1 MNNLLFDQIKNKF
14 QTGDFASAEKLCFK
28 LYQTQDKNI
37 NVVKN
42 LALAC
47 MLQKKYFEAV
57 HFYKEALNL
66 DKLDFDVNA
75 NLAYLLSQTED
86 YQNALQYAQDAQNI
100 NPGSP
105 IPQKNIG
112 EIYLNLRKFNEAA
125 NILKQAIQISRSSKE
140 IHQVFI
146 NELNHRY
153 MQALSALNR
162 EDELKDFIQES
173 LKIQLNPDIFS
184 YQVKS
189 FGKEID
195 TKILDNV
202 KKELSNLLN
211 NQNEVNLKLSAGYSF
226 GLANY
231 YLITGEKNLAEEY
244 FIKGNSLIDLTQNYR
259 PLETQNFIKKII
271 QSFKELPELNIDRG
285 FGKDLIFIVGM
296 PRSGTTLLESIIANS
311 PIVHAGGEMSSFKN
325 LIQYD
330 VSTISKNDPDKIT
343 KSIKEYLNK
352 INFIKSE
359 KEKIVDKL
367 PFNVF
372 LIGFIVKLLPS
383 AKIILI
389 DRNPWDIATSLFQ
402 QFYVG
407 KHYYSTKFFNIAM
420 QIANYNFIKKYWLN
434 LDIDHKNIYEIQ
446 YEDLVGESEKYSKEI
461 YDHLGIDHSLNLEN
475 RKKFYSSTASFS
487 QVRGD
492 ISSKSIKKELFDDYK
507 NQFFDDLNGQYQYWD
522 NFNL

>member
-57 HFYKEALNL
+57 HFYEEALNL

-86 YQNALQYAQDAQNI
+86 YQKALQYAQEAQKIDPEN
-100 NPGSP
+100 P
-105 IPQKNIG
+105 IPQKTMG
-112 EIYLNLRKFNEAA
+112 EIYLNLRKFEDAA
-125 NILKQAIQISRSSKE
+125 DLLKQAIQISKSRNDA
-140 IHQVFI
+140 HQVFL

-162 EDELKDFIQES
+162 EDDLKKFVQEVQ
-173 LKIQLNPDIFS
+173 KNQLNPDVFS

-189 FGKEID
+189 FGKETD
-195 TKILDNV
+195 TNIVDSVKI
-202 KKELSNLLN
+202 ELSNLLS

-231 YLITGEKNLAEEY
+231 YLITGETNLAEEY
-244 FIKGNSLIDLTQNYR
+244 FIKGNNLVDLTQNYR
-259 PLETQNFIKKII
+259 PLETQNFIKKVI
-271 QSFKELPELNIDRG
+271 QSYKELPELNIDHSL
-285 FGKDLIFIVGM
+285 GKNLIFIVGM

-311 PIVHAGGEMSSFKN
+311 PGVHAGGEMSSFKT

-330 VSTISKNDPDKIT
+330 VSTIGKNDPDKIT
-343 KSIKEYLNK
+343 KSVNEYLNK

-359 KEKIVDKL
+359 KEKIIDKL

-402 QFYVG
+402 QFYIG

-420 QIANYNFIKKYWLN
+420 QIANYSFIKKYWLN

-446 YEDLVGESEKYSKEI
+446 YENLVGDSEKYSKEI
-461 YDHLGIDHSLNLEN
+461 YDHLEIDHSLNLEN

-492 ISSKSIKKELFDDYK
+492 ISSKSMKKELFNDYK

-522 NFNL
+522 NYNL

>member
-57 HFYKEALNL
+57 HFYREALNL
-66 DKLDFDVNA
+66 GKLDFDVNS

-86 YQNALQYAQDAQNI
+86 YQNAIQYAQEAKKIDPEN
-100 NPGSP
+100 P
-105 IPQKNIG
+105 IPQKIMG
-112 EIYLNLRKFNEAA
+112 EIYLNLRKFDDAVNL
-125 NILKQAIQISRSSKE
+125 LKQAIEISRSRE
-140 IHQVFI
+140 GLHQVFL

-153 MQALSALNR
+153 MQALSALSR
-162 EDELKDFIQES
+162 EDDLKKFVQEV
-173 LKIQLNPDIFS
+173 LKNQLDPDVFS

-189 FGKEID
+189 FGKKTD
-195 TKILDNV
+195 TNIVSQVKI
-202 KKELSNLLN
+202 ELSNLLN

-244 FIKGNSLIDLTQNYR
+244 FIKGNNLVDLTQNYR
-259 PLETQNFIKKII
+259 PLETQNFIKKVIK
-271 QSFKELPELNIDRG
+271 SYKELPELNIDHNL
-285 FGKDLIFIVGM
+285 GKDLIFIVGM

-311 PIVHAGGEMSSFKN
+311 PSVHAGGEMSSFKN

-330 VSTISKNDPDKIT
+330 VTTIGKNDPDRII
-343 KSIKEYLNK
+343 KSINEYLDK
-352 INFIKSE
+352 IKFIKSD
-359 KEKIVDKL
+359 KEKIIDKL

-389 DRNPWDIATSLFQ
+389 ERNPWDIATSLFQ
-402 QFYVG
+402 QFYIG

-446 YEDLVGESEKYSKEI
+446 YEDLVGDSERYSKEI
-461 YDHLGIDHSLNLEN
+461 YDHLRIDHSLNLEN

-487 QVRGD
+487 QVRGE

>member
-66 DKLDFDVNA
+66 DKHDFDVNA

-86 YQNALQYAQDAQNI
+86 YQMALQYAQKAQKIDPEN
-100 NPGSP
+100 P
-105 IPQKNIG
+105 IPQKTMG
-112 EIYLNLRKFNEAA
+112 EIYLNLRKFDNAA
-125 NILKQAIQISRSSKE
+125 DLLKQAIQISKSRRDV
-140 IHQVFI
+140 HQVFL

-162 EDELKDFIQES
+162 KDDLKRFVQEVQ
-173 LKIQLNPDIFS
+173 KGHLNPDVFS
-184 YQVKS
+184 YQVKN
-189 FGKEID
+189 FGKETD
-195 TKILDNV
+195 TNIVDNV
-202 KKELSNLLN
+202 KIELSNLLH

-244 FIKGNSLIDLTQNYR
+244 FIKGNNLVDLTQNYR
-259 PLETQNFIKKII
+259 PLETQNFIKKVI
-271 QSFKELPELNIDRG
+271 QSYKELPELNIDHNLG
-285 FGKDLIFIVGM
+285 EDLIFIVGM

-311 PIVHAGGEMSSFKN
+311 PSVHAGGEMSSFKN

-330 VSTISKNDPDKIT
+330 VSTIGKNDPDKIT
-343 KSIKEYLNK
+343 KSVNEYLNK

-359 KEKIVDKL
+359 KEKIIDKL

-372 LIGFIVKLLPS
+372 LIGFIIKLLPS

-434 LDIDHKNIYEIQ
+434 LDIEHKNIYEIQ
-446 YEDLVGESEKYSKEI
+446 YEDLVGDSEKHSKEI

-487 QVRGD
+487 QVRED
-492 ISSKSIKKELFDDYK
+492 ISSKSIKKELFHDYK
-507 NQFFDDLNGQYQYWD
+507 YQFFDDLNGQYQYWD